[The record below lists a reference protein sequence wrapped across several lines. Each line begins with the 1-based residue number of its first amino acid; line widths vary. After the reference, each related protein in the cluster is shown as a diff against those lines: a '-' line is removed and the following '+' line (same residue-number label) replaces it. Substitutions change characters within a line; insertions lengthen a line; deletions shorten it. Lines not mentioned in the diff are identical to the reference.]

1 MSIVVEVERAV
12 GWPQLWD
19 LALDHGPKCVNG
31 LRNLVRVFHSHPMPY
46 PPVLYA
52 RTRIS
57 PETHSYLMCSTRTQ
71 EAVSAAANYYL
82 HYYLLLTQTLLC
94 FNIYVLWL
102 IFSDIFS
109 VHCTPC
115 MPPGPIIMNFDLKQ
129 RTPSLL
135 LYIAVKTCL

>member
-1 MSIVVEVERAV
+1 MRNCAIVVEVERAV
-12 GWPQLWD
+12 GWPRLWD

-31 LRNLVRVFHSHPMPY
+31 LRNLVRVFTFPPHAL

-57 PETHSYLMCSTRTQ
+57 PETHSYLMCSTHTQ
-71 EAVSAAANYYL
+71 EAISAAANYYL

-102 IFSDIFS
+102 ILSDIYFQYT
-109 VHCTPC
+109 VHHACPL
-115 MPPGPIIMNFDLKQ
+115 G
-129 RTPSLL
+129 LL
-135 LYIAVKTCL
+135 L